1 MRDRDDS
8 RFHASRAV
16 ALRLAAALASAVAA
30 LVAGAA
36 LAPAAAAQESA
47 SFRMERIALAAS
59 AGEATGPT
67 WGTRVSLAEPL
78 AVGGMASVCGAAW
91 VHTAGALSALA
102 AGPVPIRLTV
112 DRPSTDPLQVALSW
126 SGTASAFDVRRVFDA
141 ATIADPGSVAET
153 VGACST
159 VDPAPAASDLIFY
172 LVVPAGTVPVR
183 SLP

>member
-1 MRDRDDS
+1 MRDRVHS
-8 RFHASRAV
+8 RFSTVRAV
-16 ALRLAAALASAVAA
+16 ATRLATASAA
-30 LVAGAA
+30 LVAAA
-36 LAPAAAAQESA
+36 VLAPAAAAQESA
-47 SFRMERIALAAS
+47 SFRMERVALAAS
-59 AGEATGPT
+59 VGEATGPT
-67 WGTRVSLAEPL
+67 RGTRVSLAEPL

-126 SGTASAFDVRRVFDA
+126 SGTASAFDVRRAFDA
-141 ATIADPGSVAET
+141 STIAGPGSVAET